1 MSKARKQLAST
12 VAIVVSMAVAITLAL
27 PALAAQAQQA
37 PAPQSTPPVPT
48 PSVVPGYTMPS
59 THMWDMTSDGGEIY
73 RIFVSYPATEMPA
86 DGYPVLYVLDG
97 NAMFA
102 AFAEARRI
110 QEFYDVGKA
119 IVVGVGYPTDQAYDT
134 RRLNDYTPPLLNPP
148 PAIYRRLAQ
157 YKSGGRDTFLDFLT
171 GKLRTEIGK
180 RYKIDLGRQSLFGHS
195 LGGLLALHALY
206 TRPQAFQSI
215 VAASPSLEWN
225 EQGVLREEREFTA
238 RLTSGKVGKT
248 SRLMVVVGGR
258 DIDDDPYMA
267 EAFANR
273 MDLLSGYGLRTRF
286 RRYDGEGHMSVP
298 GRAVTETLRFVFE
311 AR

>member
-1 MSKARKQLAST
+1 MKSLLLLSALL
-12 VAIVVSMAVAITLAL
+12 VPAI
-27 PALAAQAQQA
+27 ALAQ
-37 PAPQSTPPVPT
+37 TTTPT
-48 PSVVPGYTMPS
+48 PSTAPGYTMPS
-59 THMWDMTSDGGEIY
+59 THMWEMTSDGGEVY
-73 RIFVSYPATEMPA
+73 RIFVSFPTTEMPA

-119 IVVGVGYPTDQAYDT
+119 IVVGVGYPTDKAYDT
-134 RRLNDYTPPLLNPP
+134 RRLNDYTPPLLDPP
-148 PAIYRRLAQ
+148 PAQWRRLAK

-180 RYKIDLGRQSLFGHS
+180 RYKIDLNRQSLFGHS

-215 VAASPSLEWN
+215 VAASPSQEWN
-225 EQGVLREEREFTA
+225 EQGVLLEERDFTA

-258 DIDDDPYMA
+258 DIDDDHYVG
-267 EAFANR
+267 EAFAKR
-273 MDLLSGYGLRTRF
+273 LELLSGYGLRTRF
-286 RRYDGEGHMSVP
+286 RRYEEEGHMSVP
-298 GRAVTETLRFVFE
+298 ARAVTDTLRFVFE
-311 AR
+311 SR

>member
-1 MSKARKQLAST
+1 MMKSLMLLA
-12 VAIVVSMAVAITLAL
+12 AL
-27 PALAAQAQQA
+27 LVPALALAKSEQA
-37 PAPQSTPPVPT
+37 TTTT
-48 PSVVPGYTMPS
+48 PSTVPGYTMPS
-59 THMWDMTSDGGEIY
+59 THMWEMTSDGGEIY
-73 RIFVSYPATEMPA
+73 RIFVSFPTTETPA

-119 IVVGVGYPTDQAYDT
+119 IVVGVGYPTDKAYDT
-134 RRLNDYTPPLLNPP
+134 RRLNDYTPPLLDPP
-148 PAIYRRLAQ
+148 PPQWRRLAQ

-180 RYKIDLGRQSLFGHS
+180 RYKIDLNRQSLFGHS

-206 TRPQAFQSI
+206 TRPQAFHSI
-215 VAASPSLEWN
+215 VAASPSQEWN
-225 EQGVLREEREFTA
+225 EQGVLLEERDFTA

-258 DIDDDPYMA
+258 DIDDDHYVG
-267 EAFANR
+267 EAFAKR
-273 MDLLSGYGLRTRF
+273 LELLSGYGLRTRF
-286 RRYDGEGHMSVP
+286 RRYEEEGHMSVP
-298 GRAVTETLRFVFE
+298 ARAVTDTLRFVFE
-311 AR
+311 SR